1 MKNALH
7 SWPVGQL
14 LAVRQ
19 TPSTQ
24 PPEMQRWPAPY
35 AAAQVV
41 SSVQSTHEL
50 ATQIFPLLQSGVDV
64 WQLPT
69 MQALPT
75 QT

>member
-14 LAVRQ
+14 VAVRQ

-35 AAAQVV
+35 SDAQVA
-41 SSVQSTHEL
+41 SLLQSTHEL
-50 ATQIFPLLQSGVDV
+50 ETQTLPELQSADAR
-64 WQLPT
+64 QLPV
-69 MQALPT
+69 MHAPFT
-75 QT
+75 QR

>member
-35 AAAQVV
+35 SDAQVA
-41 SSVQSTHEL
+41 SSLQSTHEL
-50 ATQIFPLLQSGVDV
+50 ETQIFPELQLAEVR
-64 WQLPT
+64 QLPV
-69 MQALPT
+69 MHAPPT
-75 QT
+75 QR